1 MRGKVTMAKKRA
13 SSASMSRLL
22 SFVSRLFIVLSIL
35 LCLLAFLRLIHSQSK
50 DQPPVFASPTRF
62 PAVIHDNQFEGPP
75 KVAFLF
81 LARRDLPLDFLWNTF
96 FKNGD
101 AANFSIYIHSE
112 PGFVFDEPTTRSA
125 FFHDRQLNN
134 SIQVGWG
141 ESSMIEAERIL
152 LQEALRDPAN
162 LRFVLLSDSCVP
174 LYNFSYIYNYTIS
187 SPKSFVDSFVDG
199 HAFRYDPKMAPTIPK
214 EKWRKGSQWIAL
226 VRRHAEIIVN
236 DKTVFPVFRKLCK
249 RWPPGDLKWRRKLL
263 AFNFDIKYILQ
274 TFEQKRN
281 CIPDEHYVQTLLAI
295 SGLEDELERRAL
307 TYTSWN
313 QSAVGSKKRSW
324 HPIKFDFADAGPQK
338 IREIKDID
346 HVYDES
352 EGQTEFCRAN
362 SKVAPCYLFARK
374 FTLGAAVRIM
384 REGVVGPY
392 DVPSKPNIY

>member
-1 MRGKVTMAKKRA
+1 MAKKRA
-13 SSASMSRLL
+13 SSSSMSRLL
-22 SFVSRLFIVLSIL
+22 SFVSRLFIVLSVI
-35 LCLLAFLRLIHSQSK
+35 LCLLAFLRLIHSPSK

-62 PAVIHDNQFEGPP
+62 PAAIRDNQFEGPP

-125 FFHDRQLNN
+125 FFHGRQLNN

-152 LQEALRDPAN
+152 LQEALSDPAN
-162 LRFVLLSDSCVP
+162 QRFVLLSDSCVP
-174 LYNFSYIYNYTIS
+174 LYNFSYIYNYIIS

-214 EKWRKGSQWIAL
+214 ERWRKGSQWIAL

-236 DKTVFPVFRKLCK
+236 DKTVFPVFRKFCK

-263 AFNFDIKYILQ
+263 

-281 CIPDEHYVQTLLAI
+281 CIPDEHYVQTLLA
-295 SGLEDELERRAL
+295 
-307 TYTSWN
+307 
-313 QSAVGSKKRSW
+313 SAAGSKKRSW

-338 IREIKDID
+338 MREIKDID
-346 HVYDES
+346 HVYYES
-352 EGQTEFCRAN
+352 EGRTEFCRAN
-362 SKVAPCYLFARK
+362 SEVAPCYLFARK

-384 REGVVGPY
+384 REGLVGPY
-392 DVPSKPNIY
+392 EVRSKPNIY

>member
-13 SSASMSRLL
+13 SSSSMSRLL
-22 SFVSRLFIVLSIL
+22 SFVSRLFIVLSVL

-62 PAVIHDNQFEGPP
+62 PAAIHDNQFEGPP

-125 FFHDRQLNN
+125 FFHGRQLNN

-162 LRFVLLSDSCVP
+162 QRFVLLSDSCVP
-174 LYNFSYIYNYTIS
+174 LYNFSYIYNYIIS

-214 EKWRKGSQWIAL
+214 ERWRKGSQWIAL

-236 DKTVFPVFRKLCK
+236 DKTVFPVFRKFCK

-263 AFNFDIKYILQ
+263 AFNFDIKYLLQ

-313 QSAVGSKKRSW
+313 QSAAGSKKRSW

-338 IREIKDID
+338 MREIKDIEL
-346 HVYDES
+346 VYYES
-352 EGQTEFCRAN
+352 EGRTEFCRAN
-362 SKVAPCYLFARK
+362 SEVAPCYLFARK

-384 REGVVGPY
+384 REGLVGPY
-392 DVPSKPNIY
+392 DVRSKPNIY